1 MKLGLRTKLI
11 GTLVGAIVISSA
23 ISAIAARQTM
33 ATDLNKL
40 AAQQVASGST
50 GYAGYWDQ
58 KRDSVKLLVTQAAIN
73 ETVRRATAAHNVK
86 GLAATLTGIARQGGL
101 SFLTVVDAR
110 GNVIARANAG
120 PSGVKVPSPFIDR
133 ALSGETLSTAAK
145 LSHDE
150 LEPEQLVP
158 QISATTS
165 GREGV
170 PEGLG
175 IISATPVSDVNERTI
190 GAVYG
195 GILMNHYYDVVDQS
209 AHALGGKAAVI
220 FGGEIVSSSVSRPDG
235 TRLVDEQAPEALR
248 EPKTAF
254 SGIDREGGVD
264 YLVHVEP
271 ILNDQNEVI
280 ASRWFGVPLATFTD
294 VQQHTLVSLLLWGLV
309 GILIGLA
316 IALPVVERVSRRLVA
331 RSRQVRES
339 AKELSVVIVG
349 SEVSGDHVAQTRAAV
364 ERQGDLLMQAA
375 TEAHAAPS
383 TEAYAALA
391 SASATS
397 SGPAVAAR
405 HGVSEKLL
413 AASALNAEILGDIV
427 VIDTLASEMAER
439 TQQAVARVHELS
451 DVAAGLDELVT
462 GSK

>member
-58 KRDSVKLLVTQAAIN
+58 KRDNVKLLVTQAAIN
-73 ETVRRATAAHNVK
+73 ETIRRATSAHDGK
-86 GLAATLTGIARQGGL
+86 RLGETLTGIARQGGL

-110 GNVIARANAG
+110 GKVIARANAG
-120 PSGVKVPSPFIDR
+120 PSGIAVASPFIDR

-145 LSHDE
+145 LSHEE

-175 IISATPVSDVNERTI
+175 IVAATPVSDVNERTI

-195 GILMNHYYDVVDQS
+195 GVVMNHYYDVVDQA

-220 FGGEIVSSSVSRPDG
+220 FGGEVVSSSISRPDG

-248 EPKTAF
+248 QPKTAF

-309 GILIGLA
+309 GIVIGLA
-316 IALPVVERVSRRLVA
+316 LALPVVERLSRRLIA

-375 TEAHAAPS
+375 TEAHAEPVL
-383 TEAYAALA
+383 AA
-391 SASATS
+391 SNG
-397 SGPAVAAR
+397 SGHAVAVNR
-405 HGVSEKLL
+405 GVSEKLL
-413 AASALNAEILGDIV
+413 AASALNAEILGDVV

-439 TQQAVARVHELS
+439 TQQAVARVHELT